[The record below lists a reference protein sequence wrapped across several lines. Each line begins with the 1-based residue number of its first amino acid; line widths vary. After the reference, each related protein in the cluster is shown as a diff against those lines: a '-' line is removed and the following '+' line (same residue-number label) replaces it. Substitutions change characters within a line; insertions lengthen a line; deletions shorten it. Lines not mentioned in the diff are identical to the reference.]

1 MTLNRFDSEME
12 ILFVHYQCEL

>member
-1 MTLNRFDSEME
+1 MILNRFDSEME